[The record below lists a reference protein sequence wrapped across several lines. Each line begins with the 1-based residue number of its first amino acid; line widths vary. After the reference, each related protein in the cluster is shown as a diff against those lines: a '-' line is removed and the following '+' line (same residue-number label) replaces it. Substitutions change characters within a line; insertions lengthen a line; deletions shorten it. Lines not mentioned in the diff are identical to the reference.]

1 MDDETPTPAPQP
13 DSNDGT
19 YLGRAQALMAARAEL
34 FVALPSSLPR
44 FAGIA
49 VARRERVTSR
59 DRPGG
64 RQLSLPL
71 PRERRGR
78 QARMLR

>member
-1 MDDETPTPAPQP
+1 MDEETHAPAPQP

-19 YLGRAQALMAARAEL
+19 YLRRAQALMAARAEL
-34 FVALPSSLPR
+34 FAALPSNVPR

-59 DRPGG
+59 NRPGG

-71 PRERRGR
+71 PRERLRR

>member
-1 MDDETPTPAPQP
+1 MDEETATPAPEVAG
-13 DSNDGT
+13 SDGT
-19 YLGRAQALMAARAEL
+19 YLRRAQALMAARAEL
-34 FVALPSSLPR
+34 FVALPPSVPR
-44 FAGIA
+44 FAAIA

-59 DRPGG
+59 DRPDG

-71 PRERRGR
+71 PRERRRR